1 MCPCHSAAFSL
12 SVCQSVT
19 RVLCQE
25 MCLPATGKPRVQQ
38 RELSGSTRPTM
49 ARSTPSREI
58 LVSPRLVSVLLGK
71 SRAII
76 CWQNFLTVGDWCA
89 RIWSEDIKESAI
101 MWTSSYTENLTDGC
115 WSPTRPSVFFT
126 ARQDGVLDAWD
137 ILYQQKSPILSVKVL
152 ISQ

>member
-1 MCPCHSAAFSL
+1 
-12 SVCQSVT
+12 
-19 RVLCQE
+19 
-25 MCLPATGKPRVQQ
+25 MCLPATGKPRARQ
-38 RELSGSTRPTM
+38 RELLGSTRPTTVL
-49 ARSTPSREI
+49 STLSREI
-58 LVSPRLVSVLLGK
+58 PVFPRFVGNLTVFLQSEQIFP
-71 SRAII
+71 S
-76 CWQNFLTVGDWCA
+76 QNFLTVGDWCA

-152 ISQ
+152 VITLYHFV